1 MKTLYPIILFF
12 LLFSPIHLF
21 SQGLKIQG
29 NDFLIDDRSSYM
41 VFQNEPPLF
50 RERLV
55 LNFEIAPQNIRD
67 AFSIG
72 YILRIKNEETNTTY
86 NILYNDQGH
95 ETVFKLNHEGR
106 DVLIEALFNKSRLYE
121 HQWIKM
127 NIDFDLITDSVELD
141 INGEKFRAGGLRLE
155 KNWRPRI
162 HFGRSEH
169 VIDIPTY
176 CLRNL
181 TVTDGEKSY
190 YFPLNENEGTNV
202 HDINKKIIGN
212 VQNPVWLINDAY
224 YWKAANIGLI
234 SQTVAGSTINTD
246 TQEIYYFN
254 EDSIT
259 FYNVRT
265 HDIYTRRYT
274 NKCPVYMRLG
284 TNFLDRE
291 RNRLYVYEV
300 SDLLGGDVTMAYLD
314 LNLLTWT
321 VVSQQILPIQL
332 HHHSSY
338 FDEKNR
344 RYIIFGGFG
353 NTYYSKNFYAFDLS
367 TNQWETLQFMGDEIT
382 PRYFTSLGHSEDG
395 NILYLFGGMGNE
407 SGDQAVGRVYYYEL
421 YRIDMDTKVVK
432 KMWEIPWRKENVV
445 PVRGMVLTDD
455 KSFYTLCY
463 PEHFSKS
470 MLKLYRFS
478 IGNGNYEIL
487 GDSIPIVS
495 EKITTNANLYY
506 NKRTNELYSVVQ
518 EFDYNDTGS
527 QAKIY
532 SLSYPPV
539 TMEGLMYYNQTT
551 DLSRIWVVL
560 IVVFLNLCGILFYR
574 WRRRNKNIAR
584 ALKKSQGQVNVT
596 LPEFPKEGV
605 LASSET
611 VNRANSIFLFGE
623 FSIHDRNNRDITY
636 MLSSKLRQAF
646 FLILQYSLKNGITTQ
661 ELSDL
666 LWPNK
671 PEDKVKNSRGVTL
684 NNLRKILGELDG
696 ISLVHEKGYYK
707 IIITPDCY
715 CDYVKCLQQMSAPA
729 AEMDT
734 DELIPVISRGKFLKS
749 VDIPL
754 LDSFKEY
761 IERKLEPVLL
771 ISMENVFKTG
781 DYQSAIILADAVFHI
796 DPFNEDALYCLLHSL
811 SKMNQID
818 EARRRYL
825 LFASEYKNTM
835 DEDYSK
841 SFTDLAG

>member
-1 MKTLYPIILFF
+1 MNSRNLIILLF
-12 LLFSPIHLF
+12 LLYFPIHIY

-29 NDFLIDDRSSYM
+29 NDFFIDNRSSYT
-41 VFQNEPPLF
+41 VFKGQPPLF
-50 RERLV
+50 RERLI
-55 LNFEIAPQNIRD
+55 LNFEIAPQNIRE

-106 DVLIEALFNKSRLYE
+106 DVLIENLFNKSQLYE

-127 NIDFDLITDSVELD
+127 NIDFDLLTDSVQLE
-141 INGEKFRAGGLRLE
+141 INGKKSRAGGLKLE
-155 KNWRPRI
+155 KEWRPLI

-169 VIDIPTY
+169 VIDIPTF

-181 TVTDGEKSY
+181 TVSDGDKSY
-190 YFPLNENEGTNV
+190 YFPLNENEGTDV
-202 HDINKKIIGN
+202 HDINKKIMGS

-224 YWKAANIGLI
+224 FWKAADVNL
-234 SQTVAGSTINTD
+234 SSRTVAGSNINPD
-246 TQEIYYFN
+246 TQEIFYFN

-265 HDIYTRRYT
+265 RDTYTRRYVNT
-274 NKCPVYMRLG
+274 CPVYMRLG

-291 RNRLYVYEV
+291 KNRLYVYEV
-300 SDLLGGDVTMAYLD
+300 SDLLGGDVTVAYLD
-314 LNLLTWT
+314 LKTLVWT
-321 VVSQQILPIQL
+321 IASREILPIQL

-353 NTYYSKNFYAFDLS
+353 NTFYSRHFYAFDLE
-367 TNQWETLQFMGDEIT
+367 TNRWQVMELSGDKIN
-382 PRYFTSLGHSEDG
+382 PRYFTSMGHMEG
-395 NILYLFGGMGNE
+395 ENILYLFGGMGNE

-421 YRIDMDTKVVK
+421 YRIDLETGIVK

-445 PVRGMVLTDD
+445 PVRGMVLTDN
-455 KSFYTLCY
+455 KFFYTLCY
-463 PEHFSKS
+463 PEHFSQS
-470 MLKLYRFS
+470 ALKLYRFS
-478 IGNGNYEIL
+478 IADGSHEIL
-487 GDSIPIVS
+487 GDSIPILS
-495 EKITTNANLYY
+495 EKITTNANVYY
-506 NKRTNELYSVVQ
+506 NKRTGELYSIVQ
-518 EFDYNDTGS
+518 EFEYDDTGS
-527 QAKIY
+527 QVKIY

-539 TMEGLMYYNQTT
+539 TMDGLLYYNHAG
-551 DLSRIWVVL
+551 SFRRVWAVL
-560 IVVFLNLCGILFYR
+560 IVVLLAACGIILYR
-574 WRRRNKNIAR
+574 WRR
-584 ALKKSQGQVNVT
+584 KKMASNVIDKKVSDYDRS
-596 LPEFPKEGV
+596 PVFKSGV
-605 LASSET
+605 QINTET
-611 VNRANSIFLFGE
+611 DNRANSIFLFGE
-623 FSIHDRNNRDITY
+623 FSIRDRNNRDITY

-696 ISLVHEKGYYK
+696 ISLVHEKGHYK
-707 IIITPDCY
+707 IVLGAECY
-715 CDYVKCLQQMSAPA
+715 CDYKNCL
-729 AEMDT
+729 
-734 DELIPVISRGKFLKS
+734 ELINSPAVNVSTDQLISVISRGKFLRS

-754 LDSFKEY
+754 LDPFKEH
-761 IERKLEPVLL
+761 IERRLEPVLL
-771 ISMENVFKTG
+771 INMERTFKAGGYAETL
-781 DYQSAIILADAVFHI
+781 ILAEAVFNI
-796 DPFNEDALYCLLHSL
+796 DPFNEEALYCLLHSL

-825 LFASEYKNTM
+825 LFAAEYKNTM
-835 DEDYSK
+835 DEDYPK
-841 SFTDLAG
+841 SFGEVAG